1 MAAPRPLLLRPR
13 HATVDVLPRLEDHL
27 LWSGKCTQGYVLA
40 GLSALLSA
48 TAAVYTEWALKR
60 NADSLYWQ
68 NMQLYSYGFLCN
80 AVGLTLTDVAS
91 KGKPAGP
98 HACI

>member
-1 MAAPRPLLLRPR
+1 M
-13 HATVDVLPRLEDHL
+13 
-27 LWSGKCTQGYVLA
+27 QGYLLA

-80 AVGLTLTDVAS
+80 AAGLTLTDVAS
-91 KGKPAGP
+91 NGAPTAYEASVP
-98 HACI
+98 SS